1 MLEKPNLSD
10 DIIVAALRAGYGLA
24 VRALEFLP
32 LGNDA
37 RAWSYRVKAPAATYF
52 LKLRKGS
59 PKPASLAVPHYLQQN
74 GIANIVAPL
83 ETSSGRLTF
92 PVDGYS
98 LILFPFVEGRSEWNM
113 PMRLPQWRAWGRI
126 MRAIH
131 DMAITSEL
139 AESVARAAFA
149 ENWLGR
155 LARVESAVMSGA
167 FGGDYAEAAAQIW
180 RIHAREVVTARER
193 YLSLGAQLAARSL
206 RFVICHADIHRANII
221 IDKRDDIRIV
231 DWDETVL
238 APKERDLMFFLGD
251 GHDRQVEAAFL
262 QGYGECT
269 VDRIGLAYYRYDWV
283 LQEFVDYGER
293 LFLSPTLARRI
304 WRSRSPNS
312 SRLVCA
318 GRCGRTRASS
328 ICHY

>member
-1 MLEKPNLSD
+1 M
-10 DIIVAALRAGYGLA
+10 
-24 VRALEFLP
+24 EFLP

-37 RAWSYRVKAPAATYF
+37 RAWSYRVKAPAETYF
-52 LKLRKGS
+52 LKLRKGI
-59 PKPASLAVPHYLQQN
+59 PKPASLAVPHYLRKK

-83 ETSSGRLTF
+83 ETSSRRLTF

-167 FGGDYAEAAAQIW
+167 FAGHYAEAAAQIW
-180 RIHAREVVTARER
+180 RIHAREVVTRPRA
-193 YLSLGAQLAARSL
+193 LPVLGRAA
-206 RFVICHADIHRANII
+206 CRA
-221 IDKRDDIRIV
+221 V
-231 DWDETVL
+231 V
-238 APKERDLMFFLGD
+238 AVRDLP
-251 GHDRQVEAAFL
+251 R
-262 QGYGECT
+262 
-269 VDRIGLAYYRYDWV
+269 RYPPRK
-283 LQEFVDYGER
+283 YHHR
-293 LFLSPTLARRI
+293 
-304 WRSRSPNS
+304 
-312 SRLVCA
+312 
-318 GRCGRTRASS
+318 
-328 ICHY
+328 